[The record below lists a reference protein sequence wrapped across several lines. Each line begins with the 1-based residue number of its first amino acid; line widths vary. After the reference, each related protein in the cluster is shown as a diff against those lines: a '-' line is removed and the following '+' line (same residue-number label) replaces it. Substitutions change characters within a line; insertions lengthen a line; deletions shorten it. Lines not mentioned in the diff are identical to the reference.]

1 MKYKTLL
8 KRSCHTSNIL
18 AASNCDKR
26 VDFNY
31 NLDDAEAF
39 VLWIANRLE
48 KLFKLRDDRNKER
61 KKIVRWPKQIAFS
74 HKRKRFPSMKQF
86 SPETD
91 SLHLKLISIYI

>member
-1 MKYKTLL
+1 LNRSCQLL
-8 KRSCHTSNIL
+8 KHTSNIL

-39 VLWIANRLE
+39 VLCIANRLE

-61 KKIVRWPKQIAFS
+61 KKMSDDRNKLLFRTNEKDS
-74 HKRKRFPSMKQF
+74 HR
-86 SPETD
+86 
-91 SLHLKLISIYI
+91 

>member
-8 KRSCHTSNIL
+8 KPSCQLLKHTSNIL

-39 VLWIANRLE
+39 VLCIANRLE

-61 KKIVRWPKQIAFS
+61 KKMSDDRNKLLFRTNEKDS
-74 HKRKRFPSMKQF
+74 HR
-86 SPETD
+86 
-91 SLHLKLISIYI
+91 

>member
-1 MKYKTLL
+1 MRYKTLL
-8 KRSCHTSNIL
+8 KRSCQLLKRTSNIL

-39 VLWIANRLE
+39 VLCIANRLE

-61 KKIVRWPKQIAFS
+61 KKIVR
-74 HKRKRFPSMKQF
+74 
-86 SPETD
+86 
-91 SLHLKLISIYI
+91 